1 MKKIGWWTIKVHWE
15 DEHGNPMRD
24 KDGEPIYE
32 YVDDIPNW
40 VSSHV
45 DDFLTELEGERN
57 EQ

>member
-57 EQ
+57 G